1 MDTAEID
8 RELDDVESR
17 IDRLRSLYEQYF
29 LGIEKMEPSI
39 PRRDVERKMTILRKE
54 QIRNTAQR
62 FKFQMLVQRYNTMQQ
77 HWARVTREI
86 ENGTYRRDVARA
98 AARFGEKEALTILGK
113 KKQKQYAVLAA
124 AQQVTR
130 DKRRGATPDDE
141 LELSDS
147 DLLVDDDDDDDVP
160 TGSSSRVAPAT
171 SDPASSERK
180 GPLGGLRWTGKSPG
194 DPASAVR
201 STEAQTG
208 VKRRLAELAAA
219 MKAPAPAPNDDP
231 ATPAPRALAPV
242 VISSGA
248 RAETP
253 GFGSLDLDFDD
264 SAASQRSALP
274 RKPGA
279 IAAPVASA
287 ALPVTTGARPLPPM
301 ARPPAGLR
309 PPAPSDPGG
318 PRTPAPFSPR
328 TPAPFSPRIPA
339 PLAPPAPG
347 GSSDFGALDL
357 PFDAPPPLAAPRRAL
372 PPPVAPVARPPLP
385 SAPRPTISPAQPPR
399 VSAAP
404 PGASARPP
412 SPPTAEPGPP
422 ARPSS
427 PSRVAAAPAVE
438 GPLPDQRLRQIYAK
452 YVEAKRSSNESTAGV
467 TYEKL
472 AETLRAQAQ
481 RLKATHPAKSVDY
494 DVVIKDGKALLK
506 PVLR

>member
-113 KKQKQYAVLAA
+113 KKQKQYAVLAEAQLA
-124 AQQVTR
+124 AR
-130 DKRRGATPDDE
+130 NKRRGGSNDDE
-141 LELSDS
+141 LELADS

-160 TGSSSRVAPAT
+160 TGSKHRPST
-171 SDPASSERK
+171 STGDPGSSERK
-180 GPLGGLRWTGKSPG
+180 GQLGGLRWTGKNPG

-201 STEAQTG
+201 STEAQSG
-208 VKRRLAELAAA
+208 VKRRLAELAAS
-219 MKAPAPAPNDDP
+219 MKVPVPTSNDDP
-231 ATPAPRALAPV
+231 ATPPPRALSPSA
-242 VISSGA
+242 IGSGVRSEA
-248 RAETP
+248 P

-264 SAASQRSALP
+264 AAASHRSALL
-274 RKPGA
+274 RGPGVTSAPITGAA
-279 IAAPVASA
+279 IPVS
-287 ALPVTTGARPLPPM
+287 TSARPLPP
-301 ARPPAGLR
+301 AGRPLPPPRPPT
-309 PPAPSDPGG
+309 PSDAAG
-318 PRTPAPFSPR
+318 PRPPAPFSPR
-328 TPAPFSPRIPA
+328 PPA
-339 PLAPPAPG
+339 PLSPQAPRASGP
-347 GSSDFGALDL
+347 DFGALDL
-357 PFDAPPPLAAPRRAL
+357 PFDAPPPRAL
-372 PPPVAPVARPPLP
+372 PPPAAPPRAPAPPRVP
-385 SAPRPTISPAQPPR
+385 SPAQPPR
-399 VSAAP
+399 IAAAP
-404 PGASARPP
+404 PAAIARPAP
-412 SPPTAEPGPP
+412 PPAVAQFSSNAPAARPAAPTA
-422 ARPSS
+422 
-427 PSRVAAAPAVE
+427 AAE
-438 GPLPDQRLRQIYAK
+438 GALPDQRLRQIYAK
-452 YVEAKRSSNESTAGV
+452 YVEAKRSANESTAGV

-472 AETLRAQAQ
+472 AETLRAQAD
-481 RLKATHPAKSVDY
+481 RLKATHPTKSVDY